1 MQTRSQRIVRYLPEL
16 RGYAHALAGSAQS
29 GDAQLRV
36 MLEALLQDPHELNAR
51 RDLRRELFR
60 LFHTVVHS
68 LQLPLKSVVRDE
80 GGVTE
85 RRLRDAVAS
94 LDLRGREV
102 LLLSSLAKFDRAH
115 MAEILGIS
123 ATGVERELAAARDQV
138 RRRLSARIL
147 IVEDK
152 ARTAQRLEQV
162 VEEMGHDVV
171 GVVPSEQAAVDMARQ
186 RHPELVVADMHGRD
200 SAAAEAHIGAVA
212 NAQVVSLRQPQ
223 PRRAGAR
230 RSAARGRS
238 ARRVTA
244 RQVGDAITEALSTP
258 AVLTASALA
267 RG

>member
-36 MLEALLQDPHELNAR
+36 MLEALLQNPRELNVR

-60 LFHTVVHS
+60 LFHTVVHA
-68 LQLPLKSVVRDE
+68 LQLPLESAARDE
-80 GGVTE
+80 GAAD
-85 RRLRDAVAS
+85 RRLRDAVAALS
-94 LDLRGREV
+94 LRGREV
-102 LLLSSLAKFDRAH
+102 LLLNSLAGFDTAES
-115 MAEILGIS
+115 AEILGITV
-123 ATGVERELAAARDQV
+123 AGVERELAAARDRI

-152 ARTAQRLEQV
+152 ARAAHRLEHV

-171 GVVPSEQAAVDMARQ
+171 GVVPSGQAAVDVARE
-186 RHPELVVADMHGRD
+186 RRPELVVADMHGRG

-212 NAQVVSLRQPQ
+212 NAQVVSLRQPR
-223 PRRAGAR
+223 PRRAAAR
-230 RSAARGRS
+230 RTAARGRTG
-238 ARRVTA
+238 RRVTA
-244 RQVGDAITEALSTP
+244 RQVDDAITEALSTP

>member
-36 MLEALLQDPHELNAR
+36 MLEALLQNPRELNVR

-60 LFHTVVHS
+60 LFHTVVHA
-68 LQLPLKSVVRDE
+68 LQLPLESAARDE
-80 GGVTE
+80 GAAD
-85 RRLRDAVAS
+85 RRLRDAVAALS
-94 LDLRGREV
+94 LRGREV
-102 LLLSSLAKFDRAH
+102 LLLNSLAGFDTAES
-115 MAEILGIS
+115 AEILGITV
-123 ATGVERELAAARDQV
+123 AGVERELAAARDRI

-152 ARTAQRLEQV
+152 ARAAHRLEHV

-171 GVVPSEQAAVDMARQ
+171 GVVPSGQAAVDLARE
-186 RHPELVVADMHGRD
+186 RRPELVVGRG

-223 PRRAGAR
+223 PRRARAR
-230 RSAARGRS
+230 RTAARGRTG
-238 ARRVTA
+238 RRVTA
-244 RQVGDAITEALSTP
+244 RQVDDAITEALSTP

>member
-36 MLEALLQDPHELNAR
+36 MLEALLQNPRELNVR

-60 LFHTVVHS
+60 LFHTVVHA
-68 LQLPLKSVVRDE
+68 LQLPLESAARDE
-80 GGVTE
+80 GAAD
-85 RRLRDAVAS
+85 RRLRDAVAALS
-94 LDLRGREV
+94 LRGREV
-102 LLLSSLAKFDRAH
+102 LLLNSLAGFDTAES
-115 MAEILGIS
+115 AEILGITV
-123 ATGVERELAAARDQV
+123 AGVERELAAARDRI

-152 ARTAQRLEQV
+152 ARAAHRLEHV

-171 GVVPSEQAAVDMARQ
+171 GVVPSGQAAVDLARE
-186 RHPELVVADMHGRD
+186 RRPELVVGRG

-223 PRRAGAR
+223 PRRAAAGR
-230 RSAARGRS
+230 TAARGRTG
-238 ARRVTA
+238 RRVTA
-244 RQVGDAITEALSTP
+244 RQVDDAITEALSTP